1 MELELIKNSILDI
14 RGKRVI
20 LDYELAKLYG
30 IETKRLKESVRR
42 NIRRFPEDFMFELS
56 HEEWINLRSQ
66 FATSSW
72 GWKRFAPF
80 AFTEQGVAML
90 SSVLNSDTAIEI
102 NISIMRAFV
111 LMRQWALEYHDLQ
124 EKLTDLEKRFGQKFT
139 DIEQVLN
146 YLIQKDQK
154 QVQQG
159 GRKRIGFWK
168 KYKNGII
175 MELELIKNSILE
187 IRGKRVILDYELAKL
202 YEVETKALKQ
212 AVRRNIDRFPEDFM
226 FQLTKEE
233 WKLLRSQSVT
243 LEIGKGYHPKY
254 LPFAFTEQGVA
265 MLSAV
270 LNSQRAV
277 QTSVLIMRAFVLM
290 RQWALEY
297 QDLQE
302 KLSELE
308 QRFGQKFT
316 DIEQVLNY
324 LIQKDQKQV
333 QQGGRKRIGFWV
345 KIVISQIVIPSLVEK
360 TNLKNLE

>member
-1 MELELIKNSILDI
+1 
-14 RGKRVI
+14 
-20 LDYELAKLYG
+20 
-30 IETKRLKESVRR
+30 
-42 NIRRFPEDFMFELS
+42 
-56 HEEWINLRSQ
+56 
-66 FATSSW
+66 
-72 GWKRFAPF
+72 
-80 AFTEQGVAML
+80 
-90 SSVLNSDTAIEI
+90 
-102 NISIMRAFV
+102 
-111 LMRQWALEYHDLQ
+111 
-124 EKLTDLEKRFGQKFT
+124 
-139 DIEQVLN
+139 
-146 YLIQKDQK
+146 
-154 QVQQG
+154 
-159 GRKRIGFWK
+159 
-168 KYKNGII
+168 

-243 LEIGKGYHPKY
+243 LEIGKGHHPKY

-297 QDLQE
+297 QDLQD

-308 QRFGQKFT
+308 QRFGQKFS

-333 QQGGRKRIGFWV
+333 QQGGRKRIGF
-345 KIVISQIVIPSLVEK
+345 
-360 TNLKNLE
+360 